1 MEITDLKGKLREGTS
16 LKSREYKLEFYDVP
30 PAQIRGNTRAHWRT
44 MRRINRE
51 RRDAAKWLAL
61 DAIGSVNFK
70 PMQKAE
76 VFYHFF
82 NSREIDLDNL
92 IYGMKSTLDGI
103 VDSGILV
110 DDKPSNMEL
119 RVKFTKSDK
128 QNIKTLVY
136 IKELE

>member
-1 MEITDLKGKLREGTS
+1 
-16 LKSREYKLEFYDVP
+16 
-30 PAQIRGNTRAHWRT
+30 

-51 RRDAAKWLAL
+51 RRDTAKWLTL
-61 DAIGSVNFK
+61 DAIGTSIVE
-70 PMQKAE
+70 PMKKAE
-76 VFYHFF
+76 VFYHFY
-82 NSREIDLDNL
+82 NNREIDLDNL

-103 VDSGILV
+103 VDSGILI

-136 IKELE
+136 IKEIE

>member
-1 MEITDLKGKLREGTS
+1 MEVRKIEKEKTNLRR
-16 LKSREYKLEFYDVP
+16 REYKLIFYDVP
-30 PAQIRGNTRAHWRT
+30 PAEIRGNTRAHWRT

-51 RRDAAKWLAL
+51 SRDTAKWLTI
-61 DAIGSVNFK
+61 DAIGTINFI
-70 PMQKAE
+70 PMEKAE
-76 VFYHFF
+76 VFYHFY
-82 NSREIDLDNL
+82 NNREIDLDNL

-103 VDSGILV
+103 VDSGILI

-136 IKELE
+136 IKEIE

>member
-1 MEITDLKGKLREGTS
+1 MEVRKIEKEKTDLRR
-16 LKSREYKLEFYDVP
+16 REYKLIFYDVP
-30 PAQIRGNTRAHWRT
+30 PAEIRGNTRAHWRT

-51 RRDAAKWLAL
+51 RRDTAKWLTI
-61 DAIGSVNFK
+61 DAIGTIDFI
-70 PMQKAE
+70 PMEKAE
-76 VFYHFF
+76 VFYHFY

-103 VDSGILV
+103 VDSGILI

-136 IKELE
+136 IKEIE

>member
-1 MEITDLKGKLREGTS
+1 MVVKRNERI
-16 LKSREYKLEFYDVP
+16 YKLEFFDVP
-30 PAQIRGNTRAHWRT
+30 PAEIRGNTRAHWRT

-51 RRDAAKWLAL
+51 RRDTAKWLTL
-61 DAIGSVNFK
+61 DAIGTSIVE
-70 PMQKAE
+70 PMEKAE
-76 VFYHFF
+76 VFYHFY
-82 NSREIDLDNL
+82 NNREIDLDNL

-103 VDSGILV
+103 VDSGILI

-136 IKELE
+136 IKEIE